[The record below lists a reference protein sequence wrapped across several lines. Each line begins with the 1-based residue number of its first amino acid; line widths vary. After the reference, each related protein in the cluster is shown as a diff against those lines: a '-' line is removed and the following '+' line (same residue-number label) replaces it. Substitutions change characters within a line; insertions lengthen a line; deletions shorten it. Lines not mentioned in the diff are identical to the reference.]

1 MFMILIKNS
10 NAVLPIQKDTRFVSS
25 KKDSFNHGYGI
36 ASVKSIVDKY
46 SGETDFVYDKNMFQA
61 RINII
66 VGQEKSE

>member
-1 MFMILIKNS
+1 MDMELQ
-10 NAVLPIQKDTRFVSS
+10 VL
-25 KKDSFNHGYGI
+25 
-36 ASVKSIVDKY
+36 KSIVDKY